1 MSDQLVAEAATCTI
15 RDKHSSRISMPAAE
29 FEPAIKAISALQNT
43 QRDDLV
49 IANCLYCFLFYGATA
64 QLDPRTPHC

>member
-1 MSDQLVAEAATCTI
+1 
-15 RDKHSSRISMPAAE
+15 MPAAE